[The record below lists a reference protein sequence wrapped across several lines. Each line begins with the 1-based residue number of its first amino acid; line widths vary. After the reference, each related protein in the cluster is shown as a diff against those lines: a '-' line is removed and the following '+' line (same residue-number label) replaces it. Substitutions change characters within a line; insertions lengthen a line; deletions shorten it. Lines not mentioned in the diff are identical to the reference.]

1 VRRLVSLLVLIFF
14 TVPFGLSVAGCSK
27 STPAQFCNGLD
38 SGPVVGQVASIT
50 LSATLA
56 TTDESLSY
64 GQIGQA
70 LNANA
75 IDCKGNAVSVKS
87 FTYATS
93 DTSLTNADINPGTGS
108 VCAGSWNRNSGSGIA
123 DFTTCTAPKVPSST
137 HLYFVTATGNGAT
150 SNAIPVYVHSTV
162 TSVTIGAATPA
173 CSNGPDPTVSDPSSE
188 CCPTATTA
196 PSTNVIYDGVSCI
209 SQGQTR
215 RLVAKVYTNGTT
227 NPADNITCDVGNLSF
242 AAQGTNNIV
251 TIDESGVATA
261 QQPGS
266 ATITATVSSSGSAD
280 TAGYFSTCPPASIV
294 LTAQGQPNPQGPI
307 SVALNNTQPFTA
319 QVLDTLGQAITG
331 LTLEYTSTTPETLPG
346 AATVTPIFPGSA
358 TITAVCQPGN
368 GGGCNPAP
376 FSQIGLN
383 GNGKPITSNGITVN
397 TVGSSSTVLYV
408 ASTQSQYLYPLDFT
422 TNQQPPLVKLP
433 YVPNSMVI
441 TENGS
446 TIFMGSTQALM
457 TFATSSNSVTSA
469 NTNVVGSVLAVS
481 PDGSTLVV
489 TDPTRQ
495 TITLVSSTGT
505 ITATYNGVGTHAEWS
520 PDSQTVYITGTAQSS
535 TPNTLGPPQL
545 LVHSIFNGWTAIA
558 PLDHPYNDVAVMVP
572 AIGAYFAGPNST
584 EGRSYCSSSTLGAG
598 TPPIVTNANYPLAD
612 DNLHAVA
619 DRLAATSDGKH
630 ILGATT
636 TTFTDL
642 DLTLKQA
649 TDTTVPTLAACP
661 QAPDSPTS
669 TPPFISTTAMSDN
682 LAGITATSITGV
694 VPASNSALSFVT
706 YMGSGGVLPMYIIPS
721 TGKGTLTSVP
731 LTGGASLAPVAGV
744 FSSDNLS
751 FYAGTSGD
759 NLVHLISV
767 NSTASTPTAVD
778 SSTPIVPNLPCA
790 TGSTYIVA
798 TPPCPANVT
807 VGTPNLLVQR
817 PKQSTTL

>member
-1 VRRLVSLLVLIFF
+1 MRRLVSLLVLIFF

-150 SNAIPVYVHSTV
+150 SNAIPVYVHPTV
-162 TSVTIGAATPA
+162 TSVTIGGGTPA
-173 CSNGPDPTVSDPSSE
+173 CQGGPNPTVTDPSSE

-196 PSTNVIYDGVSCI
+196 PSTNVIYDGVSCL
-209 SQGQTR
+209 SQTQTA

-242 AAQGTNNIV
+242 AAQGTNNVV

-319 QVLDTLGQAITG
+319 QVLDTLGHAITG

-368 GGGCNPAP
+368 SGGCNPAP

-397 TVGSSSTVLYV
+397 TVANSSTVLYV

-441 TENGS
+441 TQDGT
-446 TIFMGSTQALM
+446 TIYMGSTQALM
-457 TFATSSNSVTSA
+457 TFATASNSVSSA

-481 PDGSTLVV
+481 PDGSTLAV

-495 TITLVSSTGT
+495 TVTLVSSTGT

-520 PDSQTVYITGTAQSS
+520 PDSQTVYITGTAQSA
-535 TPNTLGPPQL
+535 TPGTLGPAQL
-545 LVHSIFNGWTAIA
+545 LVHSLFNGWTAIA
-558 PLDHPYNDVAVMVP
+558 PDQPYNDVAVMVP
-572 AIGAYFAGPNST
+572 AIGAYFAGDKST
-584 EGRSYCSSSTLGAG
+584 EARSYCSSSSFGAG
-598 TPPIVTNANYPLAD
+598 TPPIATNALYPIAD
-612 DNLHAVA
+612 TNATALT
-619 DRLAATSDGKH
+619 DRLAATADGKH
-630 ILGATT
+630 ILGAQASGLILS
-636 TTFTDL
+636 DVSV
-642 DLTLKQA
+642 TLPA
-649 TDTTVPTLAACP
+649 TSQNGIATLQACP
-661 QAPDSPTS
+661 TVVPPNYFTS
-669 TPPFISTTAMSDN
+669 SAMTYP
-682 LAGITATSITGV
+682 LTGVTATSITGV
-694 VPASNSALSFVT
+694 VPASSSTVSFVT
-706 YMGSGGVLPMYIIPS
+706 YMGSSGILPMYLIPGS
-721 TGKGTLTSVP
+721 GGKGTITPVT

-744 FSSDNLS
+744 FSTDNLS

-759 NLVHLISV
+759 NLVHIISV
-767 NSTASTPTAVD
+767 NTSGSTPTAAD
-778 SSTPIVPNLPCA
+778 SGTPIVPNLPCA

-817 PKQSTTL
+817 PKKSTTL